1 MIEFFIYR
9 ITHLEEFFLIKLIAS
24 DMDGTL
30 LNDQMEVSQENVQ
43 AIKKAQEAG
52 IEFLIAT
59 GRGLVEAKPFLD
71 KGGIKTGFITLNGAE
86 VYNTDLEIVDTYN
99 IDIELVK
106 DISGIFDDQNIYYE
120 LVTNKGIYSNNY
132 QKRLNGVSELMK
144 ILNPDLSA
152 EEALKTSEEKLKIM
166 TTKYIDSYDQILND
180 DSYTVLK
187 MIAFDDKG
195 REYLTDVIGKYSN
208 ADSPVVITSSSVNNI
223 EINDRKAQKG
233 IALLNYAKEQGYD
246 KNEVMSI
253 GDNLND
259 YSMIEMAGV
268 GVAMANAI
276 PEIKAIANEQT
287 GTNLENGVASI
298 IYRAIDGL

>member
-1 MIEFFIYR
+1 
-9 ITHLEEFFLIKLIAS
+9 
-24 DMDGTL
+24 MDGTL

-71 KGGIKTGFITLNGAE
+71 KGNIKTGFITLNGAE
-86 VYNTDLEIVDTYN
+86 VYNTDLEVVDTYN

>member
-1 MIEFFIYR
+1 M
-9 ITHLEEFFLIKLIAS
+9 IKLIAS

-71 KGGIKTGFITLNGAE
+71 KGNIKTGFITLNGAE
-86 VYNTDLEIVDTYN
+86 VYNTDLEVVDTYN

>member
-1 MIEFFIYR
+1 M
-9 ITHLEEFFLIKLIAS
+9 IKLIAS

-71 KGGIKTGFITLNGAE
+71 KGNIKTGFITLNGAE
-86 VYNTDLEIVDTYN
+86 VYNTDLEVVDTYN

-246 KNEVMSI
+246 KSEVMSI